1 MAEHPIHTPHAAP
14 GDEGFDREIDVRGI
28 VWTAVGIVAVTAVA
42 MALMWWL
49 LHVFRSG
56 AVAADRGLPAAVVE
70 QRAAG
75 GEAPRA
81 EPASGPPLPAGS
93 LLPPGPMLQPRPED
107 ELEAMRRDD
116 AERLGTYGW
125 VDRERGIVHVPIER
139 AMAEIAAEGLPRVG
153 GGLSGPDDE
162 TTGGP
167 AGEPGGTDEDGGLPP
182 AGETPAGAVE
192 GPGPGVRPSAPET
205 AAGEGEGRR

>member
-28 VWTAVGIVAVTAVA
+28 VWTAVGIVAVTAVS

-49 LHVFRSG
+49 LHALRDR

-75 GEAPRA
+75 AAAPRP
-81 EPASGPPLPAGS
+81 EPDSGPPLPAGS
-93 LLPPGPMLQPRPED
+93 RLPPGPTLQPGPED
-107 ELEAMRRDD
+107 ELTAMRRDD

-153 GGLSGPDDE
+153 NEPASPPSGEPGETVEDGGPP
-162 TTGGP
+162 P
-167 AGEPGGTDEDGGLPP
+167 AGEPPLP
-182 AGETPAGAVE
+182 AGPVE
-192 GPGPGVRPSAPET
+192 GPSPGARPSAPQA
-205 AAGEGEGRR
+205 AAGQGEGRR